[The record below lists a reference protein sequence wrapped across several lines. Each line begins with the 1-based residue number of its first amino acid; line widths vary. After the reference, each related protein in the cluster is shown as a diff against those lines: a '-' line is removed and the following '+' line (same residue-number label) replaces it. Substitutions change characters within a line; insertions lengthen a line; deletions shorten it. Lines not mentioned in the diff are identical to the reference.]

1 MRFAEIEGF
10 EDVKERL
17 IKSSGRNHHAQI
29 FYGQNGS
36 PNLSLALAY
45 ATYINCESPAREDSC
60 GKCAS
65 CIKIDKLIHPD
76 LHLIFPVSST
86 VKVKASDA
94 ISNNFI
100 GEWRSMVLSNAYPSI
115 DDWLSFYGAENKQ
128 ANISKEES
136 RQIIQKLSLKSFE
149 AKYKVMLIWLPEYMH
164 PASANAIL
172 KILEEPSERS
182 IFLLVTN
189 DYQKLLTTI
198 TSRCQLVNI
207 RLFKDEEISAF
218 LRKNLGIEKERAMN
232 IASQCGGDICE
243 AKRLAEDKISD
254 SGSLFREWM
263 RLCWNGDFTSLITW
277 ADNYQALSKV
287 QQKNLFIYGI
297 SLLRNA
303 IISGLKISE
312 LVRVNTEDFD
322 FAQKFGNSVDAN
334 KIEMITNHL
343 DKAHYHIERNASPKI
358 TFLDLSLSIA
368 KVLKS

>member
-45 ATYINCESPAREDSC
+45 ATYINCQSPTSEDSC
-60 GKCAS
+60 GMCVS
-65 CIKIDKLIHPD
+65 CNKIDKLIHPD

-86 VKVKASDA
+86 AKVKASQA

-115 DDWLSFYGAENKQ
+115 DDWVSFYGAENKQ
-128 ANISKEES
+128 VNISKEES

-164 PASANAIL
+164 STSANAIL

-207 RLFKDEEISAF
+207 RLFKDEEISTY
-218 LRKNLGIEKERAMN
+218 LQKNLGLEKDRSMN
-232 IASQCGGDICE
+232 IATQCVGDICE
-243 AKRLAEDKISD
+243 AQRLADDKTD
-254 SGSLFREWM
+254 DLGTLFREWM
-263 RLCWNGDFTSLITW
+263 RLCWNEDFTSLITW
-277 ADNYQALSKV
+277 ADNYQVMSKL

-303 IISGLKISE
+303 IISGLKVSE
-312 LVRVNTEDFD
+312 LVRVNVADFD
-322 FAQKFGNSVDAN
+322 FTQKFGDSVDSN
-334 KIEMITNHL
+334 KIEVITNHL
-343 DKAHYHIERNASPKI
+343 GKAHYHIERNASPKI
-358 TFLDLSLSIA
+358 TFLDLSLSIS
-368 KVLKS
+368 KILRS